1 MAGLAQIRFP
11 IIPEN
16 SKSRGGTVFANI
28 KNKVHVDVYPDWLIH
43 CQECGIL
50 NLQFGFTVN
59 TRKEALEIKRKHLE
73 AHIKS

>member
-1 MAGLAQIRFP
+1 
-11 IIPEN
+11 
-16 SKSRGGTVFANI
+16 VFANI